1 MFASLG
7 TIRRQLAAVA
17 GPFDA
22 GSLARDE
29 AVRVL
34 EELGAIRRLVDG
46 MIAHA
51 AKAVADGAAQ
61 GRDGAETVALAL
73 GTTRSE
79 ARSLVATAKKL
90 AGLPVTDAAVR
101 AGEFSAR
108 EAQMIADAATINPAA
123 EEELLAAAAVGLGPL
138 KDACIKARAAVED
151 SAARGN
157 RQRSARFLRTWMNGD
172 GMLAGRFAYPPEVGA
187 RIKAVL
193 DAQVRKRFRE
203 HEGKDHEPL
212 EAYAAD
218 ALAGFVLGGA
228 ERGATAQ
235 GTDAP
240 VKGTDATVH
249 ILIDHDA
256 LVAGHVGDGEECEI
270 PGVGPV
276 DVSWVRSLLGSAF
289 LTAVIRKGK
298 DIRTI
303 AHLGRHV
310 PVEIQTALLVRGREC
325 DVEGCYHRGYLERD
339 HTQEYAKGGPTAFWN
354 LRWLC
359 YRHHRLKTSGWQFG
373 APDPITGKRKLHP
386 PPAKRA
392 A

>member
-1 MFASLG
+1 
-7 TIRRQLAAVA
+7 
-17 GPFDA
+17 
-22 GSLARDE
+22 
-29 AVRVL
+29 
-34 EELGAIRRLVDG
+34 
-46 MIAHA
+46 MIAKA
-51 AKAVADGAAQ
+51 AQAVADSATH

-79 ARSLVATAKKL
+79 ARSLIATAKKL
-90 AGLPVTDAAVR
+90 AALPVTDAAVR
-101 AGEFSAR
+101 AGELSAR
-108 EAQMIADAATINPAA
+108 EAQMIADAATLNPAA
-123 EEELLAAAAVGLGPL
+123 EAEMLAAAAFGLVPL

-151 SAARGN
+151 SGARGK
-157 RQRSARFLRTWMNGD
+157 RQHSARFLRTWMNAD
-172 GMLAGRFAYPPEVGA
+172 GMLAGRFAYAPEVGA
-187 RIKAVL
+187 RLKATI
-193 DAQVRKRFRE
+193 DTQVKKVFRE
-203 HEGKDHEPL
+203 HQGKDHEPL

-218 ALAGFVLGGA
+218 ALAGFVLGEADGV
-228 ERGATAQ
+228 
-235 GTDAP
+235 AP
-240 VKGTDATVH
+240 AKGTDATVH

-256 LVAGHVGDGEECEI
+256 LVAGHVGEGEVCEI

-298 DIRTI
+298 DIRTV

-359 YRHHRLKTSGWQFG
+359 YRHHRQKTRGWQFG
-373 APDPITGKRKLHP
+373 PPDPITGKRKLHP
-386 PPAKRA
+386 PAKRA